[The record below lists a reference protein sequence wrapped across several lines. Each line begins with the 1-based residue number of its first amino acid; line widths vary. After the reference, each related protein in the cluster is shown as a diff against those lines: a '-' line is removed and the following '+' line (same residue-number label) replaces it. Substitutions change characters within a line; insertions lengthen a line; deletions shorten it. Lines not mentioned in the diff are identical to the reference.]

1 MAIKHKKM
9 SHLTTESKIMEFVQE
24 RITGQLKGW
33 IEMLK
38 AGNLHA
44 YEQDLWRCMK
54 GLFNVISEELLVDAS
69 QQLVGPL
76 QEHWRSKGGRKIEV
90 RPLVFRIASGKEIEV
105 PSPYVKAIGKEW
117 EGSRHLLSK
126 HWGIMGGASPGL
138 YDKVGYCSA
147 VGPSY
152 NVAHQTLGKFDVTLS
167 KSSVRAINNRLASRC
182 SEAGEENLML
192 TEDESL
198 KDKRVVI
205 SLDGGRTRSRVYN
218 GKINAWGNGKYDTDW
233 IEPKL
238 FVIDVL
244 DDQGQPDRYREPIYG
259 SRFAESD
266 VIKLLERYLRRLEIN
281 KAKQIQI
288 LADGAPWIWNQ
299 IKALLIRLGVQV
311 DRIVETLDYYHA
323 SQYVHDLVKEM
334 PKRITE
340 SQRKNYLKEFKT
352 WLWEG
357 DSQRIVEKCRELYKR
372 PGQIINRWIN
382 YLDKHQDK
390 MQYVEYEKNK
400 LMCGSGIIESG
411 IRRIINLRFKNASTF
426 WQKETVEKLYFL
438 RAAVLSGRW
447 NTLMGNLTK
456 CA

>member
-1 MAIKHKKM
+1 M
-9 SHLTTESKIMEFVQE
+9 
-24 RITGQLKGW
+24 
-33 IEMLK
+33 
-38 AGNLHA
+38 
-44 YEQDLWRCMK
+44 
-54 GLFNVISEELLVDAS
+54 
-69 QQLVGPL
+69 
-76 QEHWRSKGGRKIEV
+76 
-90 RPLVFRIASGKEIEV
+90 FRIASGKEIEV

-288 LADGAPWIWNQ
+288 LADGAP
-299 IKALLIRLGVQV
+299 G
-311 DRIVETLDYYHA
+311 
-323 SQYVHDLVKEM
+323 
-334 PKRITE
+334 
-340 SQRKNYLKEFKT
+340 F
-352 WLWEG
+352 
-357 DSQRIVEKCRELYKR
+357 
-372 PGQIINRWIN
+372 
-382 YLDKHQDK
+382 
-390 MQYVEYEKNK
+390 
-400 LMCGSGIIESG
+400 G
-411 IRRIINLRFKNASTF
+411 IR
-426 WQKETVEKLYFL
+426 
-438 RAAVLSGRW
+438 
-447 NTLMGNLTK
+447 
-456 CA
+456 